1 MKFFHTC
8 LLLALLLLNALPSKA
23 VLQEDSLKNSLAV
36 LRHELITSHYQL
48 NEQTTRAK
56 QLNSR
61 VTQQL
66 KDITQRSSQV
76 SLMLYSQNSE
86 YIFDVTYACHQAT
99 TLYNEFET
107 KTRPFS
113 ILVER
118 SKQDIARYDSLIN
131 SLSTMYTEGM
141 TEREKIDRNVCLTL
155 AVSIRR
161 MLTEN
166 NQNFQDYIQYYNYTR
181 RQLKELNDY
190 AQKRYQDIQGS
201 LLRNTNE
208 NYFSILLHP
217 QYYILRMVV
226 AYKDKYVPDNKVKS
240 QWDASWLLLLL
251 AMVAFYGLCA
261 VLVNFL
267 SIRFL
272 ATRLIKSNRW
282 HIDAKAFLTKR
293 TCIIINGTVITFG
306 LALLLIRYISPSN
319 FVYMATG
326 ILLEF
331 TWLLVV
337 IFTSLMLRVDG
348 ELIRNTY
355 RSYYPIIFVGAV
367 IISFR
372 IILIPAVF
380 VNIMLPP
387 LMLIATLWQG
397 HIIKKYRLLVMR
409 NDLYLCYATLTVFI
423 VATATSWMG
432 YTMLSVQIIIWWMM
446 QLACILTIAC
456 AHDYLNSYR
465 EKHKLASKPI
475 SKTWFFRLVYS
486 VVLPSCMV
494 LSFLFAVY
502 WATDVFN
509 LSELTWNFF
518 STDLI
523 NTENIKVSIFGIA
536 VVVAMWFVFSYINH
550 TSKDLINFV
559 MEQRDPTTAATRS
572 VMFVNVTQTVVW
584 GTWLLLS
591 LAVFKVNNTWLVV
604 VSGGLSTG
612 IGFAMKDILENI
624 YYGIS
629 LMAGRIKIGDYVV
642 CDGIRGRVTSISYT
656 STMLEAVDGSVIA
669 FQNSQLF
676 TKNYKNLTKNHGY
689 ELDTLE
695 VGVAYG
701 TNIKECC
708 SLLTEAVTKL
718 KCIYHNRP
726 VAVRLKSFDDSCVTL
741 MVLFWVNVLDR
752 YSAEGEIMECIYDTL
767 NEHNIEIPFPQREI
781 TLKNVA
787 ELRQESPTPP
797 AE

>member
-432 YTMLSVQIIIWWMM
+432 YTMLSVQIII
-446 QLACILTIAC
+446 
-456 AHDYLNSYR
+456 
-465 EKHKLASKPI
+465 
-475 SKTWFFRLVYS
+475 
-486 VVLPSCMV
+486 
-494 LSFLFAVY
+494 
-502 WATDVFN
+502 
-509 LSELTWNFF
+509 
-518 STDLI
+518 
-523 NTENIKVSIFGIA
+523 
-536 VVVAMWFVFSYINH
+536 
-550 TSKDLINFV
+550 
-559 MEQRDPTTAATRS
+559 
-572 VMFVNVTQTVVW
+572 
-584 GTWLLLS
+584 
-591 LAVFKVNNTWLVV
+591 
-604 VSGGLSTG
+604 GG
-612 IGFAMKDILENI
+612 
-624 YYGIS
+624 
-629 LMAGRIKIGDYVV
+629 
-642 CDGIRGRVTSISYT
+642 
-656 STMLEAVDGSVIA
+656 
-669 FQNSQLF
+669 
-676 TKNYKNLTKNHGY
+676 
-689 ELDTLE
+689 
-695 VGVAYG
+695 
-701 TNIKECC
+701 
-708 SLLTEAVTKL
+708 
-718 KCIYHNRP
+718 
-726 VAVRLKSFDDSCVTL
+726 
-741 MVLFWVNVLDR
+741 
-752 YSAEGEIMECIYDTL
+752 
-767 NEHNIEIPFPQREI
+767 
-781 TLKNVA
+781 
-787 ELRQESPTPP
+787 
-797 AE
+797 